1 MRRAYRKGAKIAKLG
16 LWEILS
22 MALKYSVMLASRPF
36 AAFAAFAAFAVKSFQ
51 TYGV

>member
-36 AAFAAFAAFAVKSFQ
+36 AAFAAFAVKSFQ